1 MLIRC
6 YQTNDE
12 PAVISL
18 WQRCNLTRPWNDPK
32 RDIRRK
38 LADSP
43 ELFFVGELDGSIIA
57 TVVVGYDG
65 HRGWIYY
72 LAVDPDMQKHGYGR
86 EIMRYA
92 EEKLLELGCPKIDLM
107 VRKTNSGVIGF
118 YQSIGYT
125 EDDVVTMSR
134 RLIQD

>member
-57 TVVVGYDG
+57 TVVAGYDG